1 MLALG
6 RMQQLQLIAPCTA
19 DAAVNEQLGDKLE
32 VGPTLHGR
40 LHGGKP
46 RGPLECCV
54 SSGS

>member
-6 RMQQLQLIAPCTA
+6 RMLQLQLIAPCTA

-32 VGPTLHGR
+32 VGLILHGQ
-40 LHGGKP
+40 LHGGKC